1 MAAAFRA
8 CRRRGIIVLASGT
21 AISLTALT
29 GGITPAL
36 AEPADQPAITTPVNP
51 PRNQGQLPKP
61 VKVPEAVVAPPS
73 QAGPTP
79 VVIPSSPPA
88 AAQVPQNTPVPAV
101 PKPPPR
107 PASAGIQ
114 PPTVTTTVVNT
125 PVPAPEPLKG
135 SDVAPGP
142 DPALTPTSS
151 PSNTLSHEASAGQ
164 PSPSTVAAPSAPLS
178 PASSVAAATST
189 SSLTPTKAQVVEV
202 QHAETLRASQQDVQL
217 AKASAPVE
225 QKPDPAPKA
234 AVEDLRKTIS
244 VSHVIIDNR
253 DDINR
258 QVALRDDR
266 DNHVWDQTVRQFDR
280 SWVQYD
286 DHRRPILANP
296 YHDTLRVVY
305 LYENQ
310 PRIVY
315 IPPLRRVVLDV
326 IRYAA
331 YSFTAILVNTVGTV
345 INVAI
350 GTFFGGYVPAPYLP
364 PAPPPLL
371 TYDNVPVV
379 VDYHDARY
387 QPFAVQRI
395 VDVGDDA
402 QYGERKVL
410 LDGMTPAWGVW
421 TQTPDGQRQ
430 FEIHKTQQFP
440 GLGAPHEGPLPGNY
454 QLRLANDSSSGVSA
468 KSVYFIVADA
478 VIATLALCAAVA
490 FGVSRRRSRVLH

>member
-1 MAAAFRA
+1 
-8 CRRRGIIVLASGT
+8 
-21 AISLTALT
+21 
-29 GGITPAL
+29 
-36 AEPADQPAITTPVNP
+36 
-51 PRNQGQLPKP
+51 
-61 VKVPEAVVAPPS
+61 
-73 QAGPTP
+73 
-79 VVIPSSPPA
+79 
-88 AAQVPQNTPVPAV
+88 
-101 PKPPPR
+101 
-107 PASAGIQ
+107 
-114 PPTVTTTVVNT
+114 
-125 PVPAPEPLKG
+125 
-135 SDVAPGP
+135 
-142 DPALTPTSS
+142 
-151 PSNTLSHEASAGQ
+151 
-164 PSPSTVAAPSAPLS
+164 
-178 PASSVAAATST
+178 VAAATST

-234 AVEDLRKTIS
+234 AVEDLKKTIS